1 MRSELTVSSQ
11 KSRIKPSRTPKEHKP
26 RGFWVKVCQAYK
38 CSSLSPRKFSES
50 EGLSHSTFHRWLTRL
65 ELEGALDIG
74 SFIPIEVDASPAPL
88 TEPYIARQ
96 VAANLPSE
104 EGIPETSPELK
115 LTLNRGLVLSIPKD
129 FDAHTLRKV
138 VEALGC

>member
-11 KSRIKPSRTPKEHKP
+11 KSRIKPSRTPKKHKP
-26 RGFWVKVCQAYK
+26 RRFWVKACQAYK
-38 CSSLSPRKFSES
+38 RSGQSPRKFSKF

-65 ELEGALDIG
+65 ELEGALDTG
-74 SFIPIEVDASPAPL
+74 SFIPIEVNASPAPL
-88 TEPYIARQ
+88 TEPGPAGQ
-96 VAANLPSE
+96 VAVYSPCD
-104 EGIPETSPELK
+104 EGIPESSPELK

-129 FDAHTLRKV
+129 FDAHTLRQV